1 MNTAISPRPPH
12 VPQDRVFEFDIYDFD
27 VEGAEYQSGMRRLQQ
42 PDVPEVFWT
51 AHNGGHWV
59 VTRSREISRVLS
71 EYTSFS
77 SRQIVIPAPPPEVK
91 VPPLMPLQ
99 IDPPNHLK
107 YRKLLMAA
115 LAPKAVQGLGEKA
128 RALAIELIDG
138 FKTRGHCEFI
148 GEFASHLPIA
158 IFMQIVDL
166 PESDRIYLSELAHTT
181 MRGETAE
188 ARDAAR
194 QEIAMYGMQKV
205 KERRE
210 NPGPDLISTLCT
222 TEVDG
227 ALLDDFTLTGMITL
241 LFLAGLDTVAS
252 MLGFFARFLAL
263 NPEHRRQLIAE
274 PSLIPNAVEELLRRY
289 PVAVLAREVV
299 AEVELCGAALRPG
312 DMVLVPTA
320 LDGMD
325 ERAFPDPLTVDFNR
339 HKPMHATFGG
349 GAHRC
354 MGSMLAR
361 TELRVFLEEWLRRI
375 PDFDIAPGA
384 DIKVGARTVATLT
397 TLPLVWDPASVL

>member
-1 MNTAISPRPPH
+1 MTTAINARPSH
-12 VPQDRVFEFDIYDFD
+12 VPQELVFEFDIYDFEM
-27 VEGAEYQSGMRRLQQ
+27 EGAEYQGGMRRLQQ

-51 AHNGGHWV
+51 PKNGGHWV
-59 VTRSREISRVLS
+59 VTRSREITRVLS
-71 EYTSFS
+71 EYNSFS
-77 SRQIVIPAPPPEVK
+77 SRQIVVPATPPEAK

-99 IDPPNHLK
+99 IDPPDHMK
-107 YRKLLMAA
+107 YRNLLMAA
-115 LAPKAVQGLGEKA
+115 LSPKAVQGLGEKA
-128 RALAIELIDG
+128 RTLAVELIDG
-138 FKTRGHCEFI
+138 FKARGECEFI

-166 PESDRIYLSELAHTT
+166 PESDRLYLSELAHIT

-188 ARDAAR
+188 AREAAR
-194 QEIAMYGMQKV
+194 QGIAMYGMKKV
-205 KERRE
+205 QERRE
-210 NPGPDLISTLCT
+210 NPGTDLISTLAAAK
-222 TEVDG
+222 VDG

-263 NPEHRRQLIAE
+263 NPAHRRQLIDE

-299 AEVELCGAALRPG
+299 AQVELCGAPMRPG
-312 DMVLVPTA
+312 DMVLVPTM

-325 ERAFPDPLTVDFNR
+325 ERAFPEPLTVDFNR

-361 TELRVFLEEWLRRI
+361 TELRVFMEEWLRRI

-384 DIKVGARTVATLT
+384 DIRVGARSVATLT
-397 TLPLVWDPASVL
+397 SLPLVWNPASVR

>member
-1 MNTAISPRPPH
+1 
-12 VPQDRVFEFDIYDFD
+12 VLD
-27 VEGAEYQSGMRRLQQ
+27 EY
-42 PDVPEVFWT
+42 
-51 AHNGGHWV
+51 A
-59 VTRSREISRVLS
+59 
-71 EYTSFS
+71 SFS
-77 SRQIVIPAPPPEVK
+77 SRQIMIPVPETPM
-91 VPPLMPLQ
+91 PPLMPLQ
-99 IDPPNHLK
+99 IDPPDHMK
-107 YRKLLMAA
+107 YRHLLMAA

-128 RALAIELIDG
+128 RTLAIELIDG
-138 FKTRGHCEFI
+138 FKLRGECEFI

-166 PESDRIYLSELAHTT
+166 PESDRLYLSELAHTT
-181 MRGETAE
+181 MRGDTAA
-188 ARDAAR
+188 ARDGAR
-194 QEIAMYGMQKV
+194 QEIAMYGMRKV
-205 KERRE
+205 QERRE
-210 NPGPDLISTLCT
+210 NPGPDLISTLALT
-222 TEVDG
+222 KVDG
-227 ALLDDFTLTGMITL
+227 VLLDDFTLTGMITL

-263 NPEHRRQLIAE
+263 NPAHRQQLIDK
-274 PSLIPNAVEELLRRY
+274 PGLIPNAVEELLRRY

-299 AEVELCGAALRPG
+299 AEVELCGALMLPG

-325 ERAFPDPLTVDFNR
+325 ERAFPEPLTVDFNR

-375 PDFDIAPGA
+375 PEFYIAPGA
-384 DIKVGARTVATLT
+384 QITVGARTVATLT
-397 TLPLVWDPASVL
+397 SLPLVWNRATVR